1 MKIAIAGKGGTG
13 KTTLA
18 SLIVKS
24 LIDQAKGSV
33 LAVDA
38 DPNAN
43 MALNLG
49 VSENENIVGI
59 IEEIAKNPDVIPQGT
74 SKDRFIELKVQEAVV
89 ESKGFDVLTMGRPE
103 GPGCYCY
110 ANNVLRGLLDDLQN
124 SYDNVV
130 IDNEA
135 GLEHLSRRLTR
146 KTDLLVVVAEPT
158 VVSIRTAGRIY
169 ELIKELDI
177 TFGKSVLVVNKC
189 RSHFD
194 IKEEIDIKDIIEVPS
209 SRSRKNSKRCRV
221 RYGAPRCITAR
232 SRPRRRARP
241 APSRPECVGRC
252 RTLSCRRHILP

>member
-110 ANNVLRGLLDDLQN
+110 ANNILRGLLGGLQN

-146 KTDLLVVVAEPT
+146 KADLLVIVAEPT

-177 TFGKSVLVVNKC
+177 TFGKSVLIVNKMTL
-189 RSHFD
+189 SHRVGGTGYKAELD
-194 IKEEIDIKDIIEVPS
+194 KIDIKDTIEVPYDEELVNMAS
-209 SRSRKNSKRCRV
+209 SGGTVFDISKNNKAYEAIGR
-221 RYGAPRCITAR
+221 IT
-232 SRPRRRARP
+232 
-241 APSRPECVGRC
+241 CQ
-252 RTLSCRRHILP
+252 

>member
-18 SLIVKS
+18 SLIVRS

-43 MALNLG
+43 MASALG
-49 VSENENIVGI
+49 VSENASIVNI

-89 ESKGFDVLTMGRPE
+89 ESKGFDALTMGRPE

-110 ANNVLRGLLDDLQN
+110 ANNILRGLLDDLQN
-124 SYDNVV
+124 SYGNVV

-146 KTDLLVVVAEPT
+146 KADLLAIVAEPT

-169 ELIKELDI
+169 ELVKELDI
-177 TFGKSVLVVNKC
+177 TFGKAILIVNKVGAASGGEQHVIPESARVVIPEC
-189 RSHFD
+189 FNRESRD
-194 IKEEIDIKDIIEVPS
+194 VIEVPYDEELVNMAS
-209 SRSRKNSKRCRV
+209 SGGTVFDISKNNKVYSNLANLTRLV
-221 RYGAPRCITAR
+221 
-232 SRPRRRARP
+232 
-241 APSRPECVGRC
+241 
-252 RTLSCRRHILP
+252 